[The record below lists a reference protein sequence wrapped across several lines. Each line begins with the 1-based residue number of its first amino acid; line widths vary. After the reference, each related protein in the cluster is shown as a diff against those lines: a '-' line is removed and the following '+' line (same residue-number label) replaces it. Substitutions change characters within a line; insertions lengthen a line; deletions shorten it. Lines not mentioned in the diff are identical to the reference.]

1 MQRKKA
7 EIEGRDK
14 DEFCSDLYIQQG
26 QKSIKCIDIIKI
38 INIVIL
44 DFCVD
49 VTRSEFWKFS
59 LNFCL
64 DLDEEFIKISIF
76 F

>member
-1 MQRKKA
+1 MRKKEGRKNAEKEGRDRMQRKKA

-38 INIVIL
+38 INIVIM

-49 VTRSEFWKFS
+49 VTRSEF
-59 LNFCL
+59 
-64 DLDEEFIKISIF
+64 
-76 F
+76 